1 MANQFLAL
9 SLFLMLLSFF
19 IVLNAISGYEQTK
32 TEPVI
37 KSISL
42 TFSSEEKRKEQE
54 VSKEPTP
61 VAASKQGDTMESLEG
76 LFNAHIAGFQVSR
89 NRLGTIMHVRSD
101 VKEFEKAINIQGGSY
116 DQAAMG
122 EQGSFAQ
129 TLVTLLR
136 SEEEGKSYSID
147 MYLNTPEDPAEYQK
161 EFYNEF
167 MRDLRQVTGFADR
180 LEDVGLPKRMISAG
194 LAKGDIGYIDLFF
207 YKYKPF
213 DMMAAIKE
221 AEEQPG
227 SGR

>member
-32 TEPVI
+32 SEPVI
-37 KSISL
+37 KSIAL
-42 TFSSEEKRKEQE
+42 TFSSEEKRREQE

-61 VAASKQGDTMESLEG
+61 VVASNKGDTMASLEG
-76 LFNAHIAGFQVSR
+76 LFNAHIAGFQASR
-89 NRLGTIMHVRSD
+89 NRLGTIMHVRAD
-101 VKEFEKAINIQGGSY
+101 VKEFEKVINIQGGSY
-116 DQAAMG
+116 DEAALG
-122 EQGSFAQ
+122 GRGAFAK

-136 SEEEGKSYSID
+136 SENEGKPYRID
-147 MYLNTPEDPAEYQK
+147 MYLHTPEDPAEYQK

-167 MRDLRQVTGFADR
+167 MTGLRRVTGFADR

-194 LAKGDIGYIDLFF
+194 LAKGKPGYIDLFF

-213 DMMAAIKE
+213 DMMAAMKE